1 MKNALPNVVL
11 VGRTNVGKST
21 LFNRI
26 SVDVKSLTLDQEG
39 VTRDFIQDVVSWQDH
54 SFNWI
59 DTGGVSLRKTQDPI
73 LERVRQQAMEQIE
86 NADLVVLV
94 CDGVV
99 GILSEDRDISKLLH
113 KMGKK
118 VVLVVNKIDTKDVLE
133 RVHEFDQLGH
143 EVVGISAQHGMGI
156 ADLLEYIVKAI
167 PAKDLPKD
175 ELDEKRGCSVVL
187 LGKPNVGKSSLM
199 NLLLQKERSIV
210 ADMPGTTREAIS
222 EKVSF
227 YKEDIVLTDTA
238 GVRRKRRVDEKLE
251 HLMVKSTLRA
261 VEHANVIVLMID
273 ASEGQ
278 LADQELKLAF
288 YAFRKEYKSLI
299 LLFNKQD
306 LNKEFSVQ
314 DLARNVDEYKYFL
327 KKVATLNISCKTG
340 QNIGKIL
347 PLIDKVYKRH
357 TMQLDGMELYT
368 TINEAMQKKP
378 LFHNKM
384 PLIVYR
390 AEQVAT
396 CPITILLKVNAV
408 AWFGDSQLMFLENTL
423 RKKYDLVGVPI
434 KFIVRKK

>member
-1 MKNALPNVVL
+1 MIKNGLPNVVL

-39 VTRDFIQDVVSWQDH
+39 VTRDFIHDVVCWQDRC
-54 SFNWI
+54 FNWI

-73 LERVRQQAMEQIE
+73 LERVREQAMEQITE
-86 NADLVVLV
+86 AALVILV

-99 GILSEDRDISKLLH
+99 GILPEDREISKLLY
-113 KMGKK
+113 KMGKT
-118 VVLVVNKIDTKDVLE
+118 VAVVVNKIDVKLVSEQALD
-133 RVHEFDQLGH
+133 FNQLGH
-143 EVVGISAQHGMGI
+143 TVIPISAQHGLGI
-156 ADLLEYIVKAI
+156 ADLLEYIVQSI
-167 PAKDLPKD
+167 PAKVQQ
-175 ELDEKRGCSVVL
+175 EEQEKGCSVVL

-199 NLLLQKERSIV
+199 NLLLQRERSIV

-222 EKVSF
+222 EKVTF
-227 YKEDIVLTDTA
+227 YQEDILLTDTA
-238 GVRRKRRVDEKLE
+238 GVRRKRRVDEPLE

-261 VEHANVIVLMID
+261 VERANVILLLID

-288 YAFRKEYKSLI
+288 YAFRKEYKALI

-306 LNKEFSVQ
+306 LKAEFSEA
-314 DLARNVDEYKYFL
+314 DLARNMDEYSYFM
-327 KKVATLNISCKTG
+327 KKVAKLNISCKTG

-347 PLIDKVYKRH
+347 PLIDKVYKRY
-357 TMQLDGMELYT
+357 TMQFDGMELYMLFT
-368 TINEAMQKKP
+368 QALQKKP
-378 LFHNKM
+378 LYHNKM

-390 AEQVAT
+390 AEQVSNG
-396 CPITILLKVNAV
+396 PITILLKVNV
-408 AWFGDSQLMFLENTL
+408 VDWFGDSQLMFLENTM
-423 RKKYDLVGVPI
+423 RREYDLVGVPI